1 MITGPMPPDGRL
13 RCPWALSATEYL
25 AYHDNEWRAIS
36 PESIAMARAPQGPRL
51 PLLRPDHG
59 VRDDAGL
66 TILLS
71 ARADP

>member
-1 MITGPMPPDGRL
+1 
-13 RCPWALSATEYL
+13 
-25 AYHDNEWRAIS
+25 
-36 PESIAMARAPQGPRL
+36 MARAPQGPRL

-71 ARADP
+71 ALRGLAGWMDTDGGPIPAVRSRGHAG